1 MNRLNQLHDGLNA
14 QNRFLLLENLTAILV
29 IPGNTKDIQKDGNLK
44 EYEELDAQY
53 APMINALMRKLHIY
67 RDYES
72 FRQVGKIALWQASIR
87 YDESKGS
94 FTAFAY
100 RTIHGAM
107 LDHLKKEAKYIERN
121 LVQQNHEFDD
131 LAGCIVEDELPEWI
145 DARYLKNGEKRLLE
159 ELFVKGTSLTGL
171 AASEGVSLAGMKKRR
186 ERVLKKLKEN
196 IGPDQ
201 IALSRR

>member
-1 MNRLNQLHDGLNA
+1 MNRLNQLRDGLNA
-14 QNRFLLLENLTAILV
+14 QNRFLLLENSTAILV

-87 YDESKGS
+87 YDESKGN

-131 LAGCIVEDELPEWI
+131 LVFCMEEDELPEWI

-201 IALSRR
+201 IALSRQ

>member
-1 MNRLNQLHDGLNA
+1 M
-14 QNRFLLLENLTAILV
+14 
-29 IPGNTKDIQKDGNLK
+29 K
-44 EYEELDAQY
+44 EYEELANQY
-53 APMINALMRKLHIY
+53 APMITALIRKMHIY

-107 LDHLKKEAKYIERN
+107 LDHLKKETKYIERN

-131 LAGCIVEDELPEWI
+131 VVVCTEEDELPEWI
-145 DARYLKNGEKRLLE
+145 DALYLKNEEKRLLE
-159 ELFVKGTSLTGL
+159 ELFVKGNSLTRL
-171 AASEGVSLAGMKKRR
+171 AASEGLSLSGMKKRR
-186 ERVLKKLKEN
+186 ERILKKLKEN
-196 IGPDQ
+196 ISQDL
-201 IALSRR
+201 ITLDR

>member
-1 MNRLNQLHDGLNA
+1 M
-14 QNRFLLLENLTAILV
+14 
-29 IPGNTKDIQKDGNLK
+29 K
-44 EYEELDAQY
+44 EYEELDIQY
-53 APMINALMRKLHIY
+53 APMITALIRKLHIY
-67 RDYES
+67 REYET

-131 LAGCIVEDELPEWI
+131 LAVCMEQDELPEWI
-145 DARYLKNGEKRLLE
+145 DALYLKNEEKSLLE
-159 ELFVKGTSLTGL
+159 ELFVKGNSLTRL
-171 AASEGVSLAGMKKRR
+171 AASEGLSLAGMKKRR

-196 IGPDQ
+196 ISQDQ
-201 IALSRR
+201 ITLDR